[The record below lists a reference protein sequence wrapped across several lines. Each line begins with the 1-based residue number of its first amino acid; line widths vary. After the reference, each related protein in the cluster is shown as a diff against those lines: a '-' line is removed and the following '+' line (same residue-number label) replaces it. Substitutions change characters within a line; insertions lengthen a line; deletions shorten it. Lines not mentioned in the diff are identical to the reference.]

1 MRGSKVLAW
10 EKRLKAI
17 FDQVDVELEE
27 EYGDKYSL
35 RPNRPEA
42 GETAN
47 PEASGL
53 FNVGAVFS
61 AGYGSEHGRGYIV
74 RVHMS
79 TSSRVPPQVREE
91 IEQKVVEKL
100 DSRLS
105 GEFGDRDLRVE
116 RDGNVFKIVGDFGL
130 G

>member
-1 MRGSKVLAW
+1 MRGSRVLKW
-10 EKRLKAI
+10 EKRLKDI
-17 FDQVDVELEE
+17 FDRIDVELEE
-27 EYGDKYSL
+27 EYGDRFSL
-35 RPNRPEA
+35 RPSRPEA

-53 FNVGAVFS
+53 FNIGAAFS

-79 TSSRVPPQVREE
+79 TSSRVPDEVEEE
-91 IEQKVVEKL
+91 IERKVVEKL
-100 DSRLS
+100 ESLLPEKF
-105 GEFGDRDLRVE
+105 GEQNLRVE

-130 G
+130 D